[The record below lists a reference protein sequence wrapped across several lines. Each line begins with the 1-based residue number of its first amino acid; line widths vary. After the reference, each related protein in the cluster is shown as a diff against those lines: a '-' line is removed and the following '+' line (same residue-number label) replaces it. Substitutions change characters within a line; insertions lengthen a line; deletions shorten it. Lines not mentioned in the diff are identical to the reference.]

1 MLIQKIKQDLVS
13 HIKSGDK
20 IKISIT
26 RLLIAAL
33 KDKEISLRNNQD
45 FDELINDNIVMEI
58 INKMIKQRNDSIA
71 QFTSGGRSDLAEKEQ
86 LEVNVLSKYK
96 PEQLDES
103 QISEKVSS
111 AIVESG
117 ATSMQDMGKVM
128 GVLKNLIPA
137 GTADMALVSKIVKDN
152 LS

>member
-1 MLIQKIKQDLVS
+1 MLDKNVLVRDTIRMFLSEVQKFEID
-13 HIKSGDK
+13 
-20 IKISIT
+20 T
-26 RLLIAAL
+26 REEADDAKAL
-33 KDKEISLRNNQD
+33 Q
-45 FDELINDNIVMEI
+45 I

-96 PEQLDES
+96 PAQLDES

-111 AIVESG
+111 AIAESG

-128 GVLKNLIPA
+128 GILKNSIPA
-137 GTADMALVSKIVKDN
+137 GTADMGLVSKIVKEN